1 MISACKLQTVVKDT
15 LRYKISGHH
24 ALRKWDI
31 AGMNKEG
38 LARKSVRKSPHD
50 RAAGFE
56 GALGLRRG
64 NIPGMA
70 VVWADE
76 LMDSAAIIHG

>member
-50 RAAGFE
+50 RAAGF
-56 GALGLRRG
+56 
-64 NIPGMA
+64 
-70 VVWADE
+70 
-76 LMDSAAIIHG
+76 